1 MQSEMRA
8 KYDRSKI
15 DKDVDVT
22 IPFENLEIT
31 CCRSSGPG
39 GQNVNKV
46 ATKVEIRIDLN
57 DCYWIPDKV
66 MERLKEREKNRIN
79 KLNEFILVCDTHRTQ
94 YDNRN
99 EANARLQE
107 IIENCCYP
115 ERERIESEMP
125 MEYKELQKEEKK
137 KKKQSKNLKKDMK
150 SRGW

>member
-1 MQSEMRA
+1 MRS
-8 KYDRSKI
+8 KYDRSKLE
-15 DKDVDVT
+15 KDYDVT
-22 IPFENLEIT
+22 IPYENLDIS
-31 CCRSSGPG
+31 CSRSSGPG

-57 DCYWIPDKV
+57 DCYWIPSEV
-66 MERLKEREKNRIN
+66 IERLKEREKNRIN
-79 KLNEFILVCDTHRTQ
+79 KFNEFILVCDTHRTQ

-99 EANARLQE
+99 EANARLKE

-125 MEYKELQKEEKK
+125 DAYKELQKEYYKK
-137 KKKQSKNLKKDMK
+137 KKHSKNVKKDMK